1 MSFIEPQVKKRILD
15 VNAEIAELKGSLSD
29 KETKIYLA
37 KFLIHNLSFTFK
49 LLTGAGGDGVELY
62 PFQEL
67 LLRMLFEK
75 DNVLC
80 VMGRGTG
87 KTWIAAVFIIL

>member
-49 LLTGAGGDGVELY
+49 NL
-62 PFQEL
+62 
-67 LLRMLFEK
+67 
-75 DNVLC
+75 
-80 VMGRGTG
+80 VMKRNLSTEEIPVVTRGSH
-87 KTWIAAVFIIL
+87 FIMRTSA